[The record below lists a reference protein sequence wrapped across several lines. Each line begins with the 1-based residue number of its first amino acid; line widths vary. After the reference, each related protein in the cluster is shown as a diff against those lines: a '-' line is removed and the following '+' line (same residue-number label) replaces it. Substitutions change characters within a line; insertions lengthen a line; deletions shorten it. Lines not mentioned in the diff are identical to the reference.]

1 MTASRSTV
9 SALRPDP
16 EYLKAFAK
24 IMSRI
29 ERALGPKRPAKPV
42 VVCVA
47 GGAAMHFYVGSRFSE
62 DIDAKI
68 MARVILDPQDLQVA
82 YRGEDGHARLLY
94 FDTQYNDSFALLHHN
109 AYDDARAIDVNRIDP
124 RRLEVR
130 LLTPLDLAVSKLSRY
145 SAQDQDDIRA
155 LAGAGLIDADSLR
168 RRAEAALPDYVGNM
182 ERIKASIDLA
192 CRLVSA
198 AGKESKSKRQ
208 AIQLR
213 REEGSL
219 TADDAKSAKKK
230 KSRTAKD
237 AKAAKKKQR

>member
-9 SALRPDP
+9 PALRPDP
-16 EYLKAFAK
+16 EYLKAFAQ

-29 ERALGPKRPAKPV
+29 ERVLGPKRPVKPL

-109 AYDDARAIDVNRIDP
+109 AYDDARAIEVKGIDP

-145 SAQDQDDIRA
+145 SAQDQDDIQA

-168 RRAEAALPDYVGNM
+168 RRAEAALPDYVGQM
-182 ERIKASIDLA
+182 ERIRTSIDLA

-198 AGKESKSKRQ
+198 AREKSQSKCQ
-208 AIQLR
+208 AIR
-213 REEGSL
+213 RRRDADRL
-219 TADDAKSAKKK
+219 TARDAKRAKKK
-230 KSRTAKD
+230 KM
-237 AKAAKKKQR
+237 